1 MHLQPS
7 RSQHAGHWGM
17 QVPEN
22 RSVTIGTSASL
33 PAWERAGWPPWLGLQ
48 EKEKDEVSSPAAAE
62 K

>member
-1 MHLQPS
+1 
-7 RSQHAGHWGM
+7 M